1 MKGQKKF
8 YLLLIILSLIA
19 LFSISCNNNNKDKT
33 GTEERKLSYY
43 AGNWYGKPDEKTAEM
58 NILTINAD
66 SSVTLKDGTNPDVTI
81 PSNSVTRVSD
91 TNYTTIYND
100 SSVNIDVKLT
110 LIFSSDIQGKL
121 TMETGT
127 DSAIVDITKK
137 YLRLIIVNIIKRH
150 RILMRCLC

>member
-137 YLRLIIVNIIKRH
+137 
-150 RILMRCLC
+150 